1 VELPHDVRAHL
12 RDLEHLRQLL
22 GVPGDQVQEGE
33 TLEVFRFLIRKLDN
47 LVVALAKRLDAELVP
62 SLLLVELLRGR
73 ERNLDVAALKR
84 EGETRALVLW

>member
-1 VELPHDVRAHL
+1 
-12 RDLEHLRQLL
+12 
-22 GVPGDQVQEGE
+22 
-33 TLEVFRFLIRKLDN
+33 
-47 LVVALAKRLDAELVP
+47 VP